1 MFKINNLSVNIN
13 EKKILDNFNLNIN
26 DGEIHVI
33 MGKNGIGKS
42 TLCKII
48 MRDST
53 YNVLNGKIMFHN
65 KNLLDL
71 NTTQVAREKVML
83 ISQNPLA
90 IEGITNAEMLRCALR
105 EINNENINIFEFNK
119 KLEETCKKLELDS
132 KFIHK
137 EINVGA
143 SGGERKKVELL
154 HLAMLEPEFLI
165 LDEIDSGLDVDALKV
180 VSNFINEYHHQKKCS
195 ILIITHHPNII
206 NYIKPNYV
214 HILDEGTI
222 IKTGDASL
230 ASLIENEG
238 FSGANI
244 ISEDD
249 KNE

>member
-1 MFKINNLSVNIN
+1 MFKISNLSVKVN
-13 EKKILDNFNLNIN
+13 ERTILDDFNLNIN

-48 MRDST
+48 MRDKN
-53 YNVLNGKIMFHN
+53 YKVLNGKIIYHN

-71 NTTQVAREKVML
+71 TPTEVAREKVML
-83 ISQNPLA
+83 ISQNPIA

-119 KLEETCKKLELDS
+119 KLEEACLKLELDS

-180 VSNFINEYHHQKKCS
+180 VSKFINNYHYQKKCS

-206 NYIKPNYV
+206 NYIKPSYV
-214 HILDEGTI
+214 HVLDKGKI
-222 IKTGDASL
+222 VKTGDSSL
-230 ASLIENEG
+230 ANLIENEG

-249 KNE
+249 KDE